1 MNIADVEYS
10 KLLGQIHGVYA
21 DVGRVTRDRS
31 DRTGTGT
38 SSAFGRSL
46 TFDLTQGF
54 PILEGKTVHWKS
66 VVHELLW
73 FISGDTRVSNLK
85 DKGVRI
91 WDEWVKEDGTIGP
104 GYGAGW
110 RNWYDPLM
118 GNVGI
123 IPRLEVDEWA
133 DVEVSDEPFEVPTV
147 IKNLYSII
155 QLPPSASAEPIP
167 VSPVWDSVY
176 KFARTIQLVPGYH
189 QYMSNRV
196 TDYPGEWSH
205 DEIFLFIPDYFHNEF
220 LSPATAAFIT
230 HGRFMNSQPSIPVS
244 IDQLAEAIDM
254 IKTDPT
260 SRRIVVSAW
269 NPAQIHNMALP
280 PCHMFYQ
287 FYVDGDYLDMQMY
300 QRSADMFLGV
310 PFNISSYALLLS
322 MVAQVTGKVAR
333 DLHMVF
339 GDAHIYDNHKDQ
351 VNEYLD
357 RIDTITTDGFNTV
370 SLELNPEIKNI
381 DDFKFEDITINN
393 YKPLGPIKAPVA
405 V

>member
-1 MNIADVEYS
+1 MNIADIEYS
-10 KLLGQIHGVYA
+10 KLLGQIHGVYM
-21 DVGRVTRDRS
+21 DEGRVTRGRS

-85 DKGVRI
+85 DKGVHI

-118 GNVGI
+118 GSGKI
-123 IPRLEVDEWA
+123 IPRIEADPWA
-133 DVEVSDEPFEVPTV
+133 DVEVSDEPFEVSWEVTSLYRALQLGPTTD
-147 IKNLYSII
+147 IS
-155 QLPPSASAEPIP
+155 
-167 VSPVWDSVY
+167 VSPVWDNLY

-189 QYMSNRV
+189 QYMSNRQ
-196 TDYPGEWSH
+196 TNYSEEWPN
-205 DEIFLFIPDYFHNEF
+205 DEILIFIPDYFYTNF
-220 LSPATAAFIT
+220 LSPATAAFVT
-230 HGRFMNSQPSIPVS
+230 HGRVQSSQFSIPVS
-244 IDQLAEAIDM
+244 IDQLAEAINM

-269 NPAQIHNMALP
+269 NPSQIKNMALP

-322 MVAQVTGKVAR
+322 MVSQVTGKIAR

-339 GDAHIYDNHKDQ
+339 GDAHIYDNHREQ
-351 VNEYLD
+351 VGQYLD
-357 RIDTITTDGFNTV
+357 RIDTMNTQDMNTV
-370 SLELNPEIKNI
+370 KLVLNPEVTDI
-381 DDFKFEDITINN
+381 DGFSFEDIQLDN
-393 YKPLGPIKAPVA
+393 YKPMGPIKAPVA

>member
-1 MNIADVEYS
+1 MNNADIEYS
-10 KLLGQIHGVYA
+10 KLLGQIHGVYE
-21 DVGRVTRDRS
+21 DSGRVTRGRS

-110 RNWYDPLM
+110 RSWYDPLIGGGEITPAM
-118 GNVGI
+118 
-123 IPRLEVDEWA
+123 EVDEWA
-133 DVEVSDEPFEVPTV
+133 DVEVSDEPFEVSWEITGLYRALQLGPTAN
-147 IKNLYSII
+147 IS
-155 QLPPSASAEPIP
+155 
-167 VSPVWDSVY
+167 VSPVWDNFY

-189 QYMSNRV
+189 QYMNNRR
-196 TDYPGEWSH
+196 TDYSEERPH
-205 DEIFLFIPDYFHNEF
+205 DELLMFIPDYFSNNF
-220 LSPATAAFIT
+220 LSPATAAFLT
-230 HGRFMNSQPSIPVS
+230 HGRVMDAQFSVPVS
-244 IDQLAEAIDM
+244 IDQLSEAIDM
-254 IKTDPT
+254 IKTDPN
-260 SRRIVVSAW
+260 SRRIIVSAW
-269 NPAQIHNMALP
+269 NPSQIKNMALP
-280 PCHMFYQ
+280 PCHMFFQ

-333 DLHMVF
+333 DLNMVF
-339 GDAHIYDNHKDQ
+339 GDAHIYDNHKEQ
-351 VNEYLD
+351 VDEYLD
-357 RIDTITTDGFNTV
+357 RINTMSAKDTNVVT
-370 SLELNPEIKNI
+370 LELNPDIKDI
-381 DDFKFEDITINN
+381 DSFTYDDIRLID
-393 YKPLGPIKAPVA
+393 YKPEGPIKAPVA